1 MSTPGDPFETPERRL
16 LAESV
21 TRFARDHVVENL
33 AQWEDQGELPR
44 ELHLRA
50 AEAGLIG
57 LGYPEDL
64 GGVGGTL
71 IDVTVMTE
79 SLMAAGASGGLFA
92 SLFSHGI
99 ALPHIID
106 ALRAREDDGDASGAR
121 WLRESFVQP
130 VLDGRAIA
138 SLAVTEP
145 DGGSDVGNLRTRAV
159 RDGDHWVINGS
170 KTYITSGTRADVV
183 VTAARIGERGAAGI
197 ALFAVDRRS
206 PGFQVT
212 GKLDKMGWQCSDTA
226 ELAFVDCRV
235 PDTALLTP
243 KAGGG
248 FASLA
253 RHFATERLS
262 LATLGYA
269 TAARCWD
276 LTVDWAR
283 ERQTFGR
290 PLIARQVIRHDLVE
304 MFRQIEVARSYTRA
318 TAAKIDSGESAM
330 LDAVLAKNT
339 AVAAAEFVVDRAVQ
353 IFGGAGYMRGTE
365 VERHYRDA
373 RILGIGGGATEV
385 MTDLASRLLDL

>member
-1 MSTPGDPFETPERRL
+1 MPTPGDPFQTPERRL
-16 LAESV
+16 LAQSV
-21 TRFARDHVVENL
+21 IRFARDHIVEQL

-64 GGVGGTL
+64 DGVGGTL

-99 ALPHIID
+99 ALPHIVD
-106 ALRAREDDGDASGAR
+106 ALRARDDDGDVGGAQ
-121 WLRESFVQP
+121 WLRERFVQP
-130 VLDGRAIA
+130 VLAGRAIA

-206 PGFQVT
+206 PGFQ
-212 GKLDKMGWQCSDTA
+212 
-226 ELAFVDCRV
+226 
-235 PDTALLTP
+235 
-243 KAGGG
+243 
-248 FASLA
+248 
-253 RHFATERLS
+253 
-262 LATLGYA
+262 
-269 TAARCWD
+269 
-276 LTVDWAR
+276 
-283 ERQTFGR
+283 
-290 PLIARQVIRHDLVE
+290 
-304 MFRQIEVARSYTRA
+304 
-318 TAAKIDSGESAM
+318 
-330 LDAVLAKNT
+330 
-339 AVAAAEFVVDRAVQ
+339 
-353 IFGGAGYMRGTE
+353 
-365 VERHYRDA
+365 
-373 RILGIGGGATEV
+373 
-385 MTDLASRLLDL
+385 

>member
-1 MSTPGDPFETPERRL
+1 
-16 LAESV
+16 
-21 TRFARDHVVENL
+21 
-33 AQWEDQGELPR
+33 
-44 ELHLRA
+44 
-50 AEAGLIG
+50 
-57 LGYPEDL
+57 
-64 GGVGGTL
+64 
-71 IDVTVMTE
+71 
-79 SLMAAGASGGLFA
+79 
-92 SLFSHGI
+92 
-99 ALPHIID
+99 
-106 ALRAREDDGDASGAR
+106 
-121 WLRESFVQP
+121 
-130 VLDGRAIA
+130 
-138 SLAVTEP
+138 
-145 DGGSDVGNLRTRAV
+145 
-159 RDGDHWVINGS
+159 
-170 KTYITSGTRADVV
+170 
-183 VTAARIGERGAAGI
+183 GAAGI
-197 ALFAVDRRS
+197 ALFAVDRNS
-206 PGFQVT
+206 PGFRVT
-212 GKLDKMGWQCSDTA
+212 GKLAKMGWQCSDTA

-235 PDTALLTP
+235 PDAALLTP

-276 LTVDWAR
+276 LTVEWAR

-318 TAAKIDSGESAM
+318 IAAKIDSGESAM

-385 MTDLASRLLDL
+385 MTDLAAKLLAL